1 MCERKC
7 QSAVFDVQLFM
18 KTLLFLGFASTVL
31 AQPIAW
37 PTGYFNA
44 RAATDSVKPQPVST
58 PQELRITATHHSI
71 GVEWD
76 IEGDTNHDAK
86 CAVSYRVEGKD
97 KWLEA
102 LPLMRVDYAGWY
114 DKNNAERPFN
124 MLAGSVMFLLPGAAY
139 ELKLT
144 LTDPDNAKPV
154 EQVKR
159 VRTKP
164 WPVFRPL
171 RTLHVTPKAGGEGD
185 GSKEKPF
192 QGMQAALRAAKPGDL
207 FLLRGGDYG
216 QVSFEVNGEAGNADS
231 ATDTTKYIG
240 FKSAGSVPAVFT
252 QVGTRGNHLWFEG
265 LSLKRGESPN
275 GLRANGPSE
284 NIVVKRCTFRDLHY
298 SIFLNKECRGWHI
311 ADNDIVG
318 DTEEGISGECV
329 ELGHSSGH
337 TVCYNRMDRSADGV
351 SYPHADCDIFG
362 NDIVNMSD
370 DPVEPDYG
378 YANIRIWGNRLHGH
392 TGITF
397 QPMYCGPW
405 YIVRN
410 HCISKGN
417 VFKLRVQD
425 RFVCVNNTFA
435 AYTTA
440 VPHAHGLLT
449 SYCRNNVWMH
459 LGESEFLW
467 AVNASEAEKYRSYQ
481 VKYVVYDSPVAN
493 WKTDVDYDGFE
504 FSAAAVNRK
513 VGKPNPWMW
522 LTERFTDLPSLHQ
535 AIGIE
540 QHGIVLERARDFLPM
555 EVSKDMPG
563 AQTPLIR
570 LSEQSIAKDVG
581 VPVPNLSEQ
590 FEGKSPDLGAFELG
604 RSIPHYGPRKDDGPP
619 VEWIS
624 ATRGAVQPEEF
635 EHAGILNAWEAYKDV
650 LTFGKGQTLALLDD
664 GCKMSRPEWQGDKVK
679 VTYDAVDG
687 DDDPKHEGKGYH
699 GSTIGIP
706 SSVNYGGKRG
716 VAFDNQI
723 AIVRS
728 LECAHCKIADSVSL
742 ARALQ
747 WVIDHH
753 AEHRITTVNLAPAD
767 DQERAEP
774 VPTEI
779 DAKLKKLRALGIWVS
794 APAGNHH
801 FTKGISWPASQ
812 PDCFAIGAVTPGK
825 DVVTLDR
832 SAKID
837 LLVPAKATSSSNAI
851 LCGSAMILREAI
863 EKSGYDWKKDGPDL
877 ASAMM
882 KIFQITGVEVKDEKS
897 GLSFRRLDLMA
908 ALKHVTGR

>member
-1 MCERKC
+1 
-7 QSAVFDVQLFM
+7 M
-18 KTLLFLGFASTVL
+18 KTLLLLGFASAAL
-31 AQPIAW
+31 AQPFAW
-37 PTGYFNA
+37 PPGYFNA
-44 RAATDSVKPQPVST
+44 RTATDPSKPQPVAT

-76 IEGDTNHDAK
+76 LAGDTNHDAT
-86 CAVSYRVEGKD
+86 CAVSYRVAGKET
-97 KWLEA
+97 WLEA

-124 MLAGSVMFLLPGAAY
+124 MLAGSVMFLQPGAAY
-139 ELKLT
+139 EVKLT
-144 LTDPDNAKPV
+144 LTDPDNAKPF

-159 VRTKP
+159 VRMKP
-164 WPVFRPL
+164 WPVFKPV
-171 RTLHVTPKAGGEGD
+171 RTLHVMPKAEGEGD

-216 QVSFEVNGEAGNADS
+216 QVSIEVSGLQGKADS
-231 ATDTTKYIG
+231 ATDTTQYIG
-240 FKSAGSVPAVFT
+240 FKSARSAPAVFT
-252 QVGTRGNHLWFEG
+252 QIGTRGNHLWFEG

-298 SIFLNKECRGWHI
+298 SIFLNKDCRGWHI

-318 DTEEGISGECV
+318 DTEKGISGECV

-378 YANIRIWGNRLHGH
+378 YANNRIWGNRLHGH
-392 TGITF
+392 SAITF

-410 HCISKGN
+410 HCISRGN

-435 AYTTA
+435 AYTTP
-440 VPHAHGLLT
+440 VPHAQGLLT
-449 SYCRNNVWMH
+449 SFCRNNVWMH
-459 LGESEFLW
+459 LGGSEFLW
-467 AVNASEAEKYRSYQ
+467 ACSAPEAEKYRSYNI
-481 VKYVVYDSPVAN
+481 KYVVYDSPVAN
-493 WKTDVDYDGFE
+493 WKTDLDYDGFE
-504 FSAAAVNRK
+504 FSAA
-513 VGKPNPWMW
+513 KPHPKLKTLNPWNW
-522 LTERFTDLPSLHQ
+522 LNQRFFDLPSLSA

-540 QHGIVLERARDFLPM
+540 KHGLVLERARDFAPF
-555 EVSKDMPG
+555 EVSQEMPG

-570 LSEQSIAKDVG
+570 LSGQSVAKDAG
-581 VPVPNLSEQ
+581 VPVPNLSDQ

-604 RSIPHYGPRKDDGPP
+604 DSIPHYGPRKDDGPP

-624 ATRGAVQPEEF
+624 AFHGAVQPEEF
-635 EHAGILNAWEAYKDV
+635 EHAGILAAWEAYKGV

-664 GCKMSRPEWQGDKVK
+664 GCTMSRPEWQGDKVQ

-687 DDDPKHEGKGYH
+687 DNDPKHEGKGYH

-706 SSVNYGGKRG
+706 SSVNHGGRRG
-716 VAFDNQI
+716 VAYNNQL

-728 LECAHCKIADSVSL
+728 LECCHCKVADSASL
-742 ARALQ
+742 AKALQ

-753 AEHRITTVNLAPAD
+753 AEHHITTVNLAPVD
-767 DQERAEP
+767 DQEHAEP

-779 DAKLKKLRALGIWVS
+779 DAKLAKLRELGIWVS

-812 PDCFAIGAVTPGK
+812 PNCFAIGAVTPGH
-825 DVVTLDR
+825 DTVTLDR

-837 LLVPAKATSSSNAI
+837 LLVPARATSSSNAI

-863 EKSGYDWKKDGPDL
+863 AKSGYDWKPHGPDL

-882 KIFQITGVEVKDEKS
+882 KIFQTTGVEVKDEKC

-908 ALKHVTGR
+908 ALKHVMSR

>member
-1 MCERKC
+1 MRP
-7 QSAVFDVQLFM
+7 
-18 KTLLFLGFASTVL
+18 LLFLCLATLTFAQSL
-31 AQPIAW
+31 QW
-37 PTGYFNA
+37 PPGYFNA
-44 RAATDSVKPQPVST
+44 RTATDPAKPR
-58 PQELRITATHHSI
+58 PQSMAKDLKITATHHCI
-71 GVEWD
+71 GVEWN
-76 IEGDTNHDAK
+76 IEGDTDHDAA
-86 CAVSYRVEGKD
+86 CAVRYRLEGTEKWKD
-97 KWLEA
+97 A

-114 DKNNAERPFN
+114 DKQFAERPFN
-124 MLAGSVMFLLPGAAY
+124 MLAGSVMFLQPGAAY
-139 ELKLT
+139 DIQLT
-144 LTDPDNAKPV
+144 LADPDNSKPL
-154 EQVKR
+154 EQTKR
-159 VRTKP
+159 IRTRP
-164 WPVFRPL
+164 WPSFKPT
-171 RTLHVTPKAGGEGD
+171 RTLHVMPKADGEGD
-185 GSKEKPF
+185 GSREKPF
-192 QGMQAALRAAKPGDL
+192 QGIQAALRAAKPGDL

-216 QVSFEVNGEAGNADS
+216 AVSIEVSGVAGQADS
-231 ATDTTKYIG
+231 ANDTTQYIG
-240 FKSAGSVPAVFT
+240 FKSAESAPAVFT
-252 QVGTRGNHLWFEG
+252 QIGTRANHLWFEG

-284 NIVVKRCTFRDLHY
+284 NIVVKRCTFRDFHY

-311 ADNDIVG
+311 ADNDILG
-318 DTEEGISGECV
+318 DTVKGISGECV

-405 YIVRN
+405 YIMRN

-449 SYCRNNVWMH
+449 SFCRNNVWMH

-467 AVNASEAEKYRSYQ
+467 QVNASEAEKYRSYQ
-481 VKYVVYDSPVAN
+481 VKYVVHDSPVAN

-504 FSAAAVNRK
+504 FSAATVNRK
-513 VGKPNPWMW
+513 IGKPNPWLW
-522 LTERFTDLPSLHQ
+522 LTERFTDLPSLHKT
-535 AIGIE
+535 IGIE
-540 QHGIVLERARDFLPM
+540 QHGIVLDRARDFLPV

-570 LSEQSIAKDVG
+570 LSESSTAKDAG
-581 VPVPNLSEQ
+581 VAVPNLSDQ
-590 FEGKSPDLGAFELG
+590 FEGKAPDLGAFELG
-604 RSIPHYGPRKDDGPP
+604 RSMPHYGPRKDDGPP

-635 EHAGILNAWEAYKDV
+635 EHAGILAAWEAYKDV

-664 GCKMSRPEWQGDKVK
+664 GCAMSRPEWQGDKVK

-687 DDDPKHEGKGYH
+687 DNDPKHEGKGYH

-706 SSVNYGGKRG
+706 SSVNYGGRRG
-716 VAFDNQI
+716 VAYNNQL

-728 LECAHCKIADSVSL
+728 LECCHCKIADSISL
-742 ARALQ
+742 AKALQ

-753 AEHRITTVNLAPAD
+753 AEHRITTVNLAPVD
-767 DQERAEP
+767 DQEHAEP
-774 VPTEI
+774 FPTEI
-779 DAKLKKLRALGIWVS
+779 DAKLTKLRALGIWVS
-794 APAGNHH
+794 APAGNHS

-812 PDCFAIGAVTPGK
+812 PNCFAIGAVTPGK
-825 DVVTLDR
+825 DIVILDR

-837 LLVPAKATSSSNAI
+837 LLVPARATSSSNAI

-863 EKSGYDWKKDGPDL
+863 EKSSFDWKKHGPDFG
-877 ASAMM
+877 SAMM
-882 KIFQITGVEVKDEKS
+882 KIFQNTGVDVKDDKS
-897 GLSFRRLDLMA
+897 GLTFRRLDLMA
-908 ALKHVTGR
+908 ALKLVMK